1 MSCSPSTTTTTTS
14 SADSSRTI
22 GLASIAARRVPKP
35 LGARNVSGMSDRLD
49 AYRSKR
55 DFGAT
60 PEPGAGEGPPAV
72 EENRFVVHEHHARR
86 LHWDL
91 RLERQGVLSSRAGRN
106 GI

>member
-22 GLASIAARRVPKP
+22 GFASIGEGRVLKAVA
-35 LGARNVSGMSDRLD
+35 ARNVCAVTDRLD

-60 PEPGAGEGPPAV
+60 PEPGPSEGADATEQP
-72 EENRFVVHEHHARR
+72 RFVVHEHHARR

-91 RLERQGVLSSRAGRN
+91 RLQRAG
-106 GI
+106 GLG